1 MRGLSRLACLSIA
14 LQAIALWAMA
24 SGPALATL
32 PAEQPYR
39 IASYGRLVTDVFI
52 NGQGPFSFLID
63 TASSRSLI
71 FEHVRARLGLVPSQP
86 EHLIVYGIN
95 DVSNAIPVRPD
106 ALSIAGEAIHGLT
119 LGVLPDDAS
128 AGPDGVLGVDV
139 LARYFVVLD
148 RTAMQIRLLPP
159 GADSARSFQE
169 WPQAQLTPQPVKN
182 LSIRFWYLKTSFND
196 HNFTSL
202 LDLGASF
209 TLINWSAAEV
219 LGVHKRDFLAKGL
232 PPDDL
237 QDVLGKTSPAVRIDG
252 VTVRLP
258 GKRWDNHAVVASD
271 APVFS
276 YFNTDDR
283 PAAIVGL
290 SLLGGDSLAIDFA
303 GGRLFIGP
311 EARTGG

>member
-1 MRGLSRLACLSIA
+1 MRGLRRLACLLFS
-14 LQAIALWAMA
+14 LWALA
-24 SGPALATL
+24 GLSGPAHATL

-71 FEHVRARLGLVPSQP
+71 FERVRARLGLAPSQP
-86 EHLIVYGIN
+86 EHLTVYGIN
-95 DVSNAIPVRPD
+95 DVAEALPVKPD
-106 ALSIAGEAIHGLT
+106 TVSIAGEAIHGLT
-119 LGVLPDDAS
+119 LGVLPDAAS

-148 RTAMQIRLLPP
+148 RAAMKLRLLPP
-159 GADSARSFQE
+159 EPDSAGPFKD
-169 WPQAQLTPQPVKN
+169 WPQAQLTPEPVKN

-202 LDLGASF
+202 FDLGASF
-209 TLINWSAAEV
+209 TLINWNAAEV
-219 LGVHKRDFLAKGL
+219 LGIHKRDYLAKGI
-232 PPDDL
+232 PPQDL
-237 QDVLGKTSPAVRIDG
+237 QDVLGKTSPAVRVDD

-258 GKRWDNHAVVASD
+258 GKHWDNHLVVVSD
-271 APVFS
+271 APVFH
-276 YFNTDDR
+276 YLIADER
-283 PAAIVGL
+283 PAAVVGL
-290 SLLGGDSLAIDFA
+290 ALLGDYSLAIDFA

-311 EARTGG
+311 DAKTSG

>member
-1 MRGLSRLACLSIA
+1 MRGLSKLLGLFLALLGFAGLS
-14 LQAIALWAMA
+14 
-24 SGPALATL
+24 SPAFATL

-39 IASYGRLVTDVFI
+39 IADYGRLVTDVFI

-71 FEHVRARLGLVPSQP
+71 FERVRARLGLAPSQP
-86 EHLIVYGIN
+86 EHLVVYGIN
-95 DVSNAIPVRPD
+95 DVAEALPVKPD
-106 ALSIAGEAIHGLT
+106 TFAIAGEALHGLT
-119 LGVLPDDAS
+119 LGVLPDQAS

-148 RTAMQIRLLPP
+148 RGAMRIRLLPP
-159 GADSARSFQE
+159 GADSARPFAD
-169 WPQAQLTPQPVKN
+169 WPQAQLTAQPLKN
-182 LSIRFWYLKTSFND
+182 LSVRFWYIKTSFND

-209 TLINWSAAEV
+209 TLLNWNAAEV

-237 QDVLGKTSPAVRIDG
+237 QDILGKTSPAVRLDG
-252 VTVRLP
+252 VNVRLP
-258 GKRWDNHAVVASD
+258 GKRWDNHLIVVAD
-271 APVFS
+271 APVFR
-276 YFNTDDR
+276 YFNADER

-290 SLLGGDSLAIDFA
+290 GLLGDSSLAIDFA

-311 EARTGG
+311 QAKMGG